1 MVTKEL
7 ILRMA
12 EKLDTV
18 IFRFMKQGLSAEETA
33 ARMNIPVAVF
43 ARSDWWS
50 CGKFCFII
58 FEPVL
63 RSGFSV
69 PRRIF
74 SHVWRC

>member
-43 ARSDWWS
+43 AKSGWWS
-50 CGKFCFII
+50 CGNF
-58 FEPVL
+58 
-63 RSGFSV
+63 
-69 PRRIF
+69 
-74 SHVWRC
+74 